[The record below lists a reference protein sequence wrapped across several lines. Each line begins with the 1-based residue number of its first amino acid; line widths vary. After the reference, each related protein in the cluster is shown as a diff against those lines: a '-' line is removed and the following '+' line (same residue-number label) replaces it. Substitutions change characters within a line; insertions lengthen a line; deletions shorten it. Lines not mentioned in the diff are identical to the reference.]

1 MPRPARIT
9 LWVSFLLA
17 VAAFG
22 SWLIGWPPVVM
33 LLSVGAAAI
42 GLFVLIP
49 YFTFRVP
56 KPVASVALRIPLA
69 DDDPLAVVSG
79 ALATIGWVETA
90 DPRLR
95 VSLTAHGGHAD
106 SVVGFALVAV
116 FAAMVEATSANAM
129 SVVAPTAPAGSQAS
143 LLCHPPKATVG
154 DVRTIVRVSIS
165 ADAAGPCVTLGG
177 TSLVRDEAH
186 LREEMAQLGD
196 AIAHAG
202 QQH

>member
-1 MPRPARIT
+1 VPRPARIT

-17 VAAFG
+17 VAGLG
-22 SWLIGWPPVVM
+22 SWLIGWPPLVM
-33 LLSVGAAAI
+33 LVSVGAAAI

-56 KPVASVALRIPLA
+56 KPVVSVALRIPPA
-69 DDDPLAVVSG
+69 DDDPLVVVRR

-90 DPRLR
+90 EPRLT
-95 VSLTAHGGHAD
+95 VPLTSYGGHAD
-106 SVVGFALVAV
+106 SIVGAALVAGFGAIV
-116 FAAMVEATSANAM
+116 GAASANAM
-129 SVVAPTAPAGSQAS
+129 SVVAPPAPTGSQAS
-143 LLCHPPKATVG
+143 LLCHPPKATLG

-186 LREEMAQLGD
+186 LRAEMAQLGD
-196 AIAHAG
+196 AIAAAG
-202 QQH
+202 PR

>member
-1 MPRPARIT
+1 VPRPARIT

-17 VAAFG
+17 VAGFG

-33 LLSVGAAAI
+33 LVSVGGAAI

-49 YFTFRVP
+49 YFMLRVP
-56 KPVASVALRIPLA
+56 KPVVSVALRIPPA
-69 DDDPLAVVSG
+69 DDDPLEIVRR
-79 ALATIGWVETA
+79 ALATIGWVETT
-90 DPRLR
+90 DPRLK
-95 VSLTAHGGHAD
+95 VPLTADGGHAD
-106 SVVGFALVAV
+106 SIVGFALMAV
-116 FAAMVEATSANAM
+116 FAAIVHAASANAM
-129 SVVAPTAPAGSQAS
+129 SVVAPPAPAGSQAS
-143 LLCHPPKATVG
+143 LLCHPPKVTHG

-165 ADAAGPCVTLGG
+165 ADAAGPRVTLGG

-186 LREEMAQLGD
+186 LRTEMAQLGD